1 MGRGL
6 CVGTSHPSP
15 LGLGRRRCPEGPLGC
30 GGAFTLVSVLWD
42 GRSGHTCECG
52 THHEGMTKVRGWGIR
67 EFGQGEQIAS
77 DLTHYSSGAEPD
89 KKIGPS
95 FLQHRPLS
103 IVKR

>member
-1 MGRGL
+1 MPRGA
-6 CVGTSHPSP
+6 S
-15 LGLGRRRCPEGPLGC
+15 GLWWGLQ
-30 GGAFTLVSVLWD
+30 TSVLWD
-42 GRSGHTCECG
+42 GRSGHREEQGHTCECG
-52 THHEGMTKVRGWGIR
+52 THHEGMTKVRSWGIR

-77 DLTHYSSGAEPD
+77 DLTHYSSRAEPD